1 MAEPYFQGRESSLQ
15 QGIGSLYR
23 RLPTNMRLLIE
34 NLLSVDSPIT
44 EKDFKPE
51 ELEYIRE
58 QIAYSKRIY
67 EAQEAN
73 LRAMYERLNS
83 PDYEHPEVY
92 SNQYPLKRGNITV
105 FGSSE
110 PGKLE
115 DVSTE
120 HLEAKRQQDLDNLKR
135 DIETYERTVG
145 RTAVTNPYGWKDRL
159 SPSSR
164 EDSEVNVDQPWGE
177 SLRKS
182 FTDPRYNV
190 ATSLGQYVAEDV
202 EGGMRVTDEYNF
214 NPQERNLPGGLAA
227 LWGML
232 SSPELLGEYLANAFG
247 TSPRNVDINLP
258 DI

>member
-51 ELEYIRE
+51 ELEFMRE
-58 QIAYSKRIY
+58 QIADSKRIY

-73 LRAMYERLNS
+73 LRTMHDLQLWRIAGTTGPPREGEEEQAAR
-83 PDYEHPEVY
+83 
-92 SNQYPLKRGNITV
+92 
-105 FGSSE
+105 
-110 PGKLE
+110 
-115 DVSTE
+115 
-120 HLEAKRQQDLDNLKR
+120 AAAWRQEDLDKLR
-135 DIETYERTVG
+135 SDIESYERTAG
-145 RTAVTNPYGWKDRL
+145 RTAVTNPYSDSS
-159 SPSSR
+159 SPYYIHR
-164 EDSEVNVDQPWGE
+164 DQVAGGVVDQPWAK
-177 SLRKS
+177 SLRRS

-190 ATSLGQYVAEDV
+190 ATSLGKYVAEDV
-202 EGGMRVTDEYNF
+202 DGGMRITDEYNF
-214 NPQERNLPGGLAA
+214 NQQERNLPEGLAA
-227 LWGML
+227 LKRIL
-232 SSPELLGEYLANAFG
+232 FSPELAGEYLANALG

>member
-1 MAEPYFQGRESSLQ
+1 MTVPYLSGRQSSLQ

-23 RLPTNMRLLIE
+23 RLPTNMRLLAE
-34 NLLSVDSPIT
+34 NLFGVDRPIT

-73 LRAMYERLNS
+73 LRTMYERLDS
-83 PDYEHPEVY
+83 PDYEHPV
-92 SNQYPLKRGNITV
+92 YPLRHGNITI
-105 FGSSE
+105 
-110 PGKLE
+110 
-115 DVSTE
+115 TE
-120 HLEAKRQQDLDNLKR
+120 TQADRVAKRQQDLDNLRR
-135 DIETYERTVG
+135 DIQTYEDTAG
-145 RTAVTNPYGWKDRL
+145 QTAVTNPYGWKDRL

-164 EDSEVNVDQPWGE
+164 EDSEVNVDQPWAE
-177 SLRKS
+177 SLRRS

-190 ATSLGQYVAEDV
+190 ATSLGKYVAEDV
-202 EGGMRVTDEYNF
+202 DGGMRVRDEYNF
-214 NPQERNLPGGLAA
+214 NPQERNLPEGLAA
-227 LWGML
+227 ALKRIL
-232 SSPELLGEYLANAFG
+232 FSPELAGEYLANAFG